1 MKKQYEEMIE
11 ENEVNYFQNLFFQNK
26 KSQISKIEK
35 EINQKLEEENKLLL
49 GNINERERT
58 IEKEV
63 KFEKK
68 N

>member
-1 MKKQYEEMIE
+1 MIE

-49 GNINERERT
+49 ELAQT
-58 IEKEV
+58 
-63 KFEKK
+63 
-68 N
+68 